1 MPANLSATLR
11 AAPGS
16 LRPGAADLGAAAD
29 EPRGAGGMAHTMLS
43 GLLWTILGTGARG
56 MGQLLVLIVLARLL
70 TVRDFG
76 IVNAALVVLG
86 VAVTISQFAVAPAM
100 VQIPDLRMTHIRVA
114 FTLSLL
120 LGVALLGLTW
130 WSADLLARFFR
141 LEPLAAV
148 LRTMSLCFPLQA
160 AFTVAE
166 FLLQRKMRFRLL
178 AILDAVTYALGY
190 GLIGIGLALLGFGFW
205 AFVAAYCAQIVAR
218 AAFLLIIQPHPMIPL
233 LERRALQ
240 ELVRFG
246 GGMMLA
252 KLANY
257 AAGQGDSAV
266 VVRSLGAEALGLYGR
281 AIQLMVMPAMYIGD
295 VLDRVLFPGMARFQ
309 DDPEQ
314 LGLAYGRAVAL
325 IALVAI
331 PVSAGLL
338 VLAPEIV
345 RVLLGPKWTGIT
357 APLQIF
363 AAAMLFRTSYKIS
376 DATVRA
382 AGAVYQRASRQAIYA
397 LLVVAG
403 AWAGTRWGLVGVA
416 VGVSGAIVVNFLLM
430 AHLTLSMANLS
441 WAQFWRAHLP
451 GAALALIVAL
461 QLEAVSAL
469 FRQWQAPPLLT
480 LSIAIATALATLP
493 LLLHHAPRLFLG
505 RDGTWLL
512 QLLRP
517 YTARHAG
524 LTGCLRWIL
533 REPA

>member
-1 MPANLSATLR
+1 
-11 AAPGS
+11 
-16 LRPGAADLGAAAD
+16 
-29 EPRGAGGMAHTMLS
+29 MAHTMLS
-43 GLLWTILGTGARG
+43 GLFWTVLGTGARG

-114 FTLSLL
+114 FTLSIV

-141 LEPLAAV
+141 LAPLAAV

-178 AILDAVTYALGY
+178 ATLDAVTYAVGY
-190 GLIGIGLALLGFGFW
+190 GMIGIGLAVLGYGYW

-218 AAFLLIIQPHPMIPL
+218 AGFLLIIQPHPMIPL
-233 LERRALQ
+233 LERRALR

-246 GGMMLA
+246 GGMLLA

-266 VVRSLGAEALGLYGR
+266 VVRALGAEALGLYGR

-325 IALVAI
+325 IALVAL

-338 VLAPEIV
+338 ILAPEIV

-357 APLQIF
+357 VPFQIF

-382 AGAVYQRASRQAIYA
+382 TGAVYQRASRQIIYA

-451 GAALALIVAL
+451 GAALALIAAV
-461 QLEAVSAL
+461 QLEAVSSL
-469 FRQWQAPPLLT
+469 CRQWQAPPLLT
-480 LSIAIATALATLP
+480 LTIATAATLTTLP
-493 LLLHHAPRLFLG
+493 MLLHHAPQLFLG
-505 RDGTWLL
+505 RDGTWIL
-512 QLLRP
+512 QLVRP
-517 YTARHAG
+517 YTARYAR